1 MVQNMTLSVYLCEK
15 PNCMIIIIVAVSI
28 MLLSAFVYDFCA
40 DYVFND
46 CFKEMSKEEFVEM
59 FGEEAIC
66 DDDEDTIMVFDVEK
80 ASPYVFM
87 MYITYYISWPVRRTI
102 GRLK

>member
-15 PNCMIIIIVAVSI
+15 PKRMIIIIVAVSI

-40 DYVFND
+40 DYVFNE

-80 ASPYVFM
+80 ASPYVFT
-87 MYITYYISWPVRRTI
+87 MYITYYISWPVRKTI